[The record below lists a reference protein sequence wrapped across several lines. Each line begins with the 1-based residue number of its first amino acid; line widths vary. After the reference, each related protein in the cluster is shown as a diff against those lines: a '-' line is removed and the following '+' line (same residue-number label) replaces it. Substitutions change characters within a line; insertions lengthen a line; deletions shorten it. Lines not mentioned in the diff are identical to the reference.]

1 MLRSVIVILFTI
13 FCTIEAYA
21 YKPLYV
27 VNGEIM
33 ESIEHIPH
41 EDIERIDNLPANEET
56 IAKWGIEASEG
67 VILVT
72 LRYDQNAS
80 FHHGDFHNFT
90 DYLASVVRWDDTM
103 PAERVSLRIEVN
115 SNGKASI
122 SEVISSTSKQFLKRV
137 TRAIES
143 APLWSPAERDGVA
156 IESLHLVNLQLP
168 KGKSMPKEMGIII
181 R

>member
-13 FCTIEAYA
+13 FCTIEAQA

-41 EDIERIDNLPANEET
+41 EDIESIDNLPANEET

-80 FHHGDFHNFT
+80 FHHGDCHNFT

-103 PAERVSLRIEVN
+103 PAERVSLRIEVD